1 MLQAASESAQSLQQA
16 QQTLD
21 TTRTRLSANQRLSR
35 VLIADT
41 DRWLTDALTRTERIR
56 RYMAMAKSKPIAGRW
71 PMGVVKQRD
80 DADAALLTAVTQ
92 IESSIAQLAQVRE
105 HVESNPA
112 LAEVILADV
121 TLAAARAL
129 TANERMIRL
138 LTEAGLGRE

>member
-1 MLQAASESAQSLQQA
+1 MLGAATESTQSLQQA

-21 TTRTRLSANQRLSR
+21 TTRARLSANQRLSR

-41 DRWLTDALTRTERIR
+41 DRWLTDALTSTERIR
-56 RYMAMAKSKPIAGRW
+56 RYMAMAKNKPIAGRW

-80 DADAALLTAVTQ
+80 EADAALQTVVAQ
-92 IESSIAQLAQVRE
+92 IERSITQLEQVRE

-121 TLAAARAL
+121 ALATARAL
-129 TANERMIRL
+129 TANERLLRL

>member
-1 MLQAASESAQSLQQA
+1 MLQAASEAGQSLQQA

-21 TTRTRLSANQRLSR
+21 TTRARLSANQRLSR

-56 RYMAMAKSKPIAGRW
+56 RYMAMAKSKPLAGRW

-80 DADAALLTAVTQ
+80 DADSALLTAVTQ
-92 IESSIAQLAQVRE
+92 IESSITQLAQVRE

>member
-1 MLQAASESAQSLQQA
+1 MLQAASEAGQSLQQA

-21 TTRTRLSANQRLSR
+21 TTRARLSANQRLSR

-56 RYMAMAKSKPIAGRW
+56 RYMAMAKSKPLAGRW

-80 DADAALLTAVTQ
+80 DADSALLTTVTQ
-92 IESSIAQLAQVRE
+92 IEASITQLAQVRE

-138 LTEAGLGRE
+138 LTEAGLGRD